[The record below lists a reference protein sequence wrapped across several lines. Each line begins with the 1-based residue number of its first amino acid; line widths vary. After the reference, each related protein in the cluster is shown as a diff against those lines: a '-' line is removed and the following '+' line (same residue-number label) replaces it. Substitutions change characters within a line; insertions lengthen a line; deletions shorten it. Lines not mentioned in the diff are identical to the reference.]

1 MSVCTG
7 YRTAYKRVGS
17 VHTDSLAQTREE
29 SESLAQSQ
37 TLTLL
42 TWSWT
47 SRLVCCELFVSRSLH
62 SRRTAHTYM
71 LSLSRSRCLG
81 SPQSGFLDVDTKSA
95 PLPAPG
101 TAPHTSILEALAR
114 CASALATVCGVC
126 SVLCGRWGSDFG
138 PGRRRDP
145 TRIQTELA
153 LRVQSLQSIV
163 QRRTVTGL
171 TQSVTA
177 GLVSSQRRP

>member
-1 MSVCTG
+1 M
-7 YRTAYKRVGS
+7 RVS
-17 VHTDSLAQTREE
+17 HSLR
-29 SESLAQSQ
+29 LM
-37 TLTLL
+37 TLL

-71 LSLSRSRCLG
+71 LSLSRSRCLS

-126 SVLCGRWGSDFG
+126 SVLCGRWGSRLRSRSQTG
-138 PGRRRDP
+138 PHTHSNRTGASSAESAEYSAETHSHRSNTVSNRR
-145 TRIQTELA
+145 
-153 LRVQSLQSIV
+153 S
-163 QRRTVTGL
+163 
-171 TQSVTA
+171 
-177 GLVSSQRRP
+177 GLVPA